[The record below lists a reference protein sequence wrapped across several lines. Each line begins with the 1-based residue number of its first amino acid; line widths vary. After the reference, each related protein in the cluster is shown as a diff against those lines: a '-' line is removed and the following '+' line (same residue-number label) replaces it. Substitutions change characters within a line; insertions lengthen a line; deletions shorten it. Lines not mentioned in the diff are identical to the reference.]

1 MYEEIVNEMLTKSS
15 TASIENDILYRLNN
29 MTQAD
34 YIKLFKENRKRVVKY
49 ANNMLKTLGADTLV
63 YMLDMLLEEAIRNEV
78 MYIWKKEKEITKKI

>member
-1 MYEEIVNEMLTKSS
+1 MYEEIVKEMLTKSS

-63 YMLDMLLEEAIRNEV
+63 YMLDILLEEAIRNEV